1 METTKLLEAET
12 KAVTAVNIKEPFAP
26 NDDNV
31 EFAATVV
38 RHLSKLKEKR
48 LTWETTVYAKSND
61 GLYDLLAKCLE
72 LFNDKYLTA
81 SNEDRKTLRTEV
93 ATLLKTDGVK
103 VQRNTTTLTMFVR
116 FVFGSDR
123 KRAHGYAYVLKAA
136 ITFDISA
143 PKLKDFILN
152 NGGIEE
158 IKRKMVVSEAAKSN
172 KQKREDELGLVKAK
186 AELAEIS
193 PLATVKYDLVN
204 NNTGFSVLIVKP
216 GTNGQNNVIA
226 VLENAN
232 EDLVNALYK
241 RIAKDNL
248 VKKGEEE
255 AIETETATLKAG
267 TASNDTLKTKELL
280 AA

>member
-1 METTKLLEAET
+1 METTK
-12 KAVTAVNIKEPFAP
+12 TATVVKTTAGNKQVFVP
-26 NDDNV
+26 DDTNV
-31 EFAATVV
+31 KFAATVV
-38 RHLSKLKEKR
+38 KHLTKLKEKR
-48 LTWETTVYAKSND
+48 MTWETTVYAKSND

-72 LFNDKYLTA
+72 LFNDQFLAA

-116 FVFGSDR
+116 YVFGSNS
-123 KRAHGYAYVLKAA
+123 KRTHVYAYVLKAA
-136 ITFDISA
+136 ISHDVSA
-143 PKLKDFILN
+143 PKLKSFILD
-152 NGGIEE
+152 NGGVEE
-158 IKRKMVVSEAAKSN
+158 IKRKMVVSEEAKAN
-172 KQKREDELGLVKAK
+172 KQKREDEFGLVKAK

-193 PLATVKYDLVN
+193 PLATVKYDLAN

-216 GTNGQNNVIA
+216 GNKGQNTVVA

-232 EDLVNALYK
+232 EDLVNTLYK

-248 VKKGEEE
+248 VKKQETE
-255 AIETETATLKAG
+255 AIETETATLTSGVAV
-267 TASNDTLKTKELL
+267 NDTLKTKELL

>member
-172 KQKREDELGLVKAK
+172 KQKRED
-186 AELAEIS
+186 
-193 PLATVKYDLVN
+193 
-204 NNTGFSVLIVKP
+204 
-216 GTNGQNNVIA
+216 
-226 VLENAN
+226 
-232 EDLVNALYK
+232 LVNALYK